1 MWSFYVSNYLTC
13 CRNQMSG
20 AFFVKTFFADGPKTL
35 SDRKQ
40 KLSQGDTEWID
51 QISYFTKTVVGSSS
65 FWRQKKKEV
74 YSWINYHLHKGNGR
88 PTFFITLSCTEYQ
101 WKDIQSLIQERM
113 ELAGKDPSLF
123 LQNVVKYTNEYSIVV
138 QEYFQQRVDIWLQTV
153 GRKVFHIKHYWIRFE
168 FAPSRGQ
175 IHAHMLV
182 ICDRT
187 FISPLEQH
195 IAKHPQQKTQ
205 ILSEWVQRSFDMT
218 SLLNL
223 DMQGNDAL
231 LTCQYPSSI
240 YYSKAPVQNVDQFL

>member
-1 MWSFYVSNYLTC
+1 
-13 CRNQMSG
+13 
-20 AFFVKTFFADGPKTL
+20 
-35 SDRKQ
+35 
-40 KLSQGDTEWID
+40 
-51 QISYFTKTVVGSSS
+51 
-65 FWRQKKKEV
+65 
-74 YSWINYHLHKGNGR
+74 
-88 PTFFITLSCTEYQ
+88 
-101 WKDIQSLIQERM
+101 M

-138 QEYFQQRVDIWLQTV
+138 QEYFQKRVDIWLQTV

-182 ICDRT
+182 ICDRA

-223 DMQGNDAL
+223 DMQGNDTL
-231 LTCQYPSSI
+231 LTCQHPSSI
-240 YYSKAPVQNVDQFL
+240 YYSEACDKNVDQFLCQTKLQYHECSSYCL

>member
-1 MWSFYVSNYLTC
+1 
-13 CRNQMSG
+13 
-20 AFFVKTFFADGPKTL
+20 
-35 SDRKQ
+35 
-40 KLSQGDTEWID
+40 
-51 QISYFTKTVVGSSS
+51 
-65 FWRQKKKEV
+65 
-74 YSWINYHLHKGNGR
+74 
-88 PTFFITLSCTEYQ
+88 
-101 WKDIQSLIQERM
+101 M

-138 QEYFQQRVDIWLQTV
+138 QEYFQKRVDIWLQTV

-223 DMQGNDAL
+223 DMQGNDTL
-231 LTCQYPSSI
+231 LTCQHPSSI
-240 YYSKAPVQNVDQFL
+240 YYSEASDKNVDQFLCQTKLQYHECSSYCLQKSTIYKDTRWCNKTCSHEKTPGKGDTAGYKIIQKPEIVSDPRGYHRLELPRNHPRIVQTSMFLLREWRANVDIQFLVYEDELHNTTASEISHII